1 MILDEEIGMM
11 LAETGSETNDD
22 KDYYYYYYGKPKK
35 IALKSKY
42 GKYMS
47 ARDGNHNWSMT

>member
-11 LAETGSETNDD
+11 LAETGNEDDKD